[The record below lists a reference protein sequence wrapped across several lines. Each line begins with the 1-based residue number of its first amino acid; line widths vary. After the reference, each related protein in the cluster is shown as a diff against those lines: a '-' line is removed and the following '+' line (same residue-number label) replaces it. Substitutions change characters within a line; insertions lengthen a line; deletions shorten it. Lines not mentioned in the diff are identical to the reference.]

1 MLRGGERLGFSC
13 CFNLWLWMA
22 IVVRTLRRG
31 HGPWQWSAMLG
42 KCDGDEADCW
52 RSSLFWGTAVFGW
65 GEARQKNALEH
76 GGTRFLKLTFEIRTK
91 PLRKDYVEYL
101 LIPTL

>member
-1 MLRGGERLGFSC
+1 
-13 CFNLWLWMA
+13 MA
-22 IVVRTLRRG
+22 IVRTYAAR
-31 HGPWQWSAMLG
+31 PWPWSAMFMLG

-52 RSSLFWGTAVFGW
+52 SSLFWGTAVFGW

-76 GGTRFLKLTFEIRTK
+76 GGTRFLKLTFEIRTG
-91 PLRKDYVEYL
+91 PQRKDSYVDYL